1 MTTMDSAAPTSVA
14 AGGATDA
21 SAGRA
26 AGRRKL
32 RRRNNL
38 VGWLF
43 CTPFLIAFL
52 LFLIWPTVYGLWM
65 SFTGVSLAGTH
76 SEFVG
81 LQNWKEALGDGEVW
95 SSLWNTIVFTVL
107 SAIPLVVLALVF
119 AVLVNLGIKG
129 QWFWRLSFFMP
140 YLLAST
146 VISQFWVWMLNPQL
160 GLVNT
165 VLGWVGVEPIAWL
178 QEPKAAMI
186 SVVIATVWWT
196 VGFNFLLY
204 LTALQNIPEQLYE
217 AAALDGAGGWR
228 QFWSMTLPQ
237 LAPTTVLVL
246 VLQLLASL
254 KVFDQIFQMTGGGPA
269 GATRPILQYV
279 YEVGFTGYRLGYASA
294 VSYIF
299 FFLIIIVSIVYMV
312 ISRRTSKRSVES

>member
-1 MTTMDSAAPTSVA
+1 MTTMDSAAPTSA
-14 AGGATDA
+14 APGGGAEISA
-21 SAGRA
+21 SRA
-26 AGRRKL
+26 AGRRTQ
-32 RRRNNL
+32 RRHSNL
-38 VGWLF
+38 TGWLF
-43 CTPFLIAFL
+43 CTPFLIAFI

-76 SEFVG
+76 NEFVG
-81 LQNWKEALGDGEVW
+81 LANWKEALGDMEVW
-95 SSLWNTIVFTVL
+95 SSLRNTIVFTVL
-107 SAIPLVVLALVF
+107 SAIPLVVLALIF

-165 VLGWVGVEPIAWL
+165 VLGWVGIEPVAWL

-299 FFLIIIVSIVYMV
+299 FFLIIIVSIVYML
-312 ISRRTSKRSVES
+312 ISRSTSKRSVES